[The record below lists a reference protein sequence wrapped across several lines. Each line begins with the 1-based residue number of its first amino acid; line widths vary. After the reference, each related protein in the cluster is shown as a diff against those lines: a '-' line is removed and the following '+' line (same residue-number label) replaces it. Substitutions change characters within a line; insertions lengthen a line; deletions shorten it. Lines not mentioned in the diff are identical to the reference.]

1 MLKKLDRYIIGKYLS
16 TFFFTVLIFTL
27 IAAIIDFS
35 TKVEDFIEEDV
46 TVWQIL
52 FDYEINFM
60 LMIDGLLLPLYALIS
75 VIFFTSRM
83 ANNSEIISI
92 LNSGVSFQRLLMPY
106 MIAAAGI
113 TAIHLIGNHYVIPKG
128 NKTRLDFEHTYV
140 WHHNNKGQT
149 SNIHLFLDQET
160 KVFIKYYRRRDTTA
174 RDFQLEKIKDNELK
188 TLLKAEEASWQ
199 GELGKWRLKNYE
211 IHSFDGLN
219 EDLIIGKGEHIDTLL
234 NLTPEDF
241 VRYINQKEM
250 MVTSELNSFV
260 QRERERGVG
269 NTKVYEVE
277 IQRRTAEPFSIL
289 ILTIIGVAVAA
300 RKVRG
305 GMGLHLALGVGLAGI
320 FIFLSKFSITFATNE
335 SLSAALGVWIPNF
348 IFSGVALFLA
358 IKAQK

>member
-1 MLKKLDRYIIGKYLS
+1 MLKKIDRYIIGKYLS
-16 TFFFTVLIFTL
+16 TFFFTVLIFTM

-46 TVWQIL
+46 TIREIL

-92 LNSGVSFQRLLMPY
+92 LNAGVSFRRLLLPY
-106 MIAAAGI
+106 MIAAGAI
-113 TAIHLIGNHYVIPKG
+113 TGLHLIGNHIVIPKG

-140 WHHNNKGQT
+140 WHHNNKGAT
-149 SNIHLFLDQET
+149 SNIHLFLEPEV

-174 RDFQLEKIKDNELK
+174 RDFQMERIQDNELK
-188 TLLKAEEASWQ
+188 TLLKAEEAAWQ
-199 GELGKWRLKNYE
+199 SDTKKWRLSNYE
-211 IHSFDGLN
+211 VHSFDGLN
-219 EDLIIGKGEHIDTLL
+219 ESLLIGKGEHLDTTI
-234 NLTPEDF
+234 NLTPDDF

-250 MVTSELNSFV
+250 MVTSELNAFV
-260 QRERERGVG
+260 ERERDRGVG

-277 IQRRTAEPFSIL
+277 IQRRTAEPFSIF

-305 GMGLHLALGVGLAGI
+305 GMGLHLAFGVGLAGV

-335 SLSAALGVWIPNF
+335 SLSAGLGVWIPNI
-348 IFSGVALFLA
+348 IFAGVALILA
-358 IKAQK
+358 MRAQK